1 MSEGHVAAITK
12 SNKKKNRR
20 KKRRTQDVSDSSS
33 DSSSDS
39 EHSSVEEN
47 GNESKPK
54 KQAEIVEEEEEE
66 EVVLS
71 DIDMDNEDNESEL
84 KSNGKHDRKEGGS
97 LTPETIDRLNQVKL
111 TTSDFTGNI
120 GVHMGNIDLKKMSAT
135 LDESSSKLLESNKKN
150 KSGLKNQYLSMLF
163 ESYGDDMNELRNAPD
178 FTSKTLVMLANVLKD
193 GGDMFDL
200 ETLKTIVEDK
210 P

>member
-1 MSEGHVAAITK
+1 MSEGHIAAISKT
-12 SNKKKNRR
+12 NKRKNRR

-39 EHSSVEEN
+39 ENSSVEDNDTKLETM
-47 GNESKPK
+47 EKAASD
-54 KQAEIVEEEEEE
+54 VED
-66 EVVLS
+66 VALS
-71 DIDMDNEDNESEL
+71 DIDMDKEEDEAALDDKKAS
-84 KSNGKHDRKEGGS
+84 RKEGS
-97 LTPETIDRLNQVKL
+97 VLSPETVDKLNKVGL
-111 TTSDFTGNI
+111 TTSDLTGNNGI
-120 GVHMGNIDLKKMSAT
+120 HLGNIDLNKMSAT
-135 LDESSSKLLESNKKN
+135 LDESSSKLLENNKDKN
-150 KSGLKNQYLSMLF
+150 GLKNQYLSMLF

-210 P
+210 